1 MVRRLICAAV
11 VALVS
16 GGLATCGPADDHDDT
31 AELTK
36 LTRTWMAAVA
46 DRDAAA
52 ICRTYVHGGDGRPGC
67 VAAVRRRLRRSPL
80 AKIPPAVLRK
90 GLISLKT
97 GGSCCI
103 EVAVVTTGEPD
114 YRRTVLLLDSDNP
127 GNSYLVAQ
135 DPLCGSRECGR
146 ER

>member
-1 MVRRLICAAV
+1 MMRRPLVCAVV
-11 VALVS
+11 VALAAGF
-16 GGLATCGPADDHDDT
+16 GGCGPEEDHDDT

-52 ICRTYVHGGDGRPGC
+52 ICRTYAHSGDGPEGC
-67 VAAVRRRLRRSPL
+67 VAAVRRRLRRSAL
-80 AKIPPAVLRK
+80 AEIPPAVLRK
-90 GLISLKT
+90 GFVSVKT
-97 GGSCCI
+97 GGSCCV
-103 EVAVVTTGEPD
+103 EASVVTTGEPD
-114 YRRTVLLLDSDNP
+114 FRRSVLLLDSENP

-146 ER
+146 AR

>member
-1 MVRRLICAAV
+1 MARFVICAAA
-11 VALVS
+11 VALVA
-16 GGLATCGPADDHDDT
+16 GLAGCGPADDHDT

-52 ICRTYVHGGDGRPGC
+52 ICRTYVHGGDGPAGC
-67 VAAVRRRLRRSPL
+67 VAAVRRRLPRAAL
-80 AKIPPAVLRK
+80 AEIPPAVLRK
-90 GLISLKT
+90 GFVSIKT
-97 GGSCCI
+97 GGTCCV
-103 EVAVVTTGEPD
+103 EAAVVTTSTPD
-114 YRRTVLLLDSDNP
+114 YRRTVLLLDSENP

-146 ER
+146 AR